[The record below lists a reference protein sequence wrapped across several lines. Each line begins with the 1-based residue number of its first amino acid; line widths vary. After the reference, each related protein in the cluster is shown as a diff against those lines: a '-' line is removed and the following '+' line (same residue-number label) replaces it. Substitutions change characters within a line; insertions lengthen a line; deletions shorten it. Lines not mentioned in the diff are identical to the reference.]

1 MRPNASDEIHPMT
14 TFSPPSSPTAER
26 QISKAE
32 ARRKVL
38 AEIDNAE
45 FTKFHVRTVL
55 TAGAG
60 FFTDAYDIFA
70 INLCAYM
77 IGLVYGANGQL
88 TRSQELGLKIATPVG
103 NLVGQVAF
111 GWLADKWGRK
121 KIYGIELLIMM
132 VATFG
137 QTMAGRGP
145 GVNVFGVL
153 IFWRFIM
160 GIGIGGDYPLSAVI
174 TSEFSAT
181 RFRGR
186 MMISVFAMQG
196 FGNITASLVAL
207 VVTAAFKD
215 PLLDKPDYRAVDYVW
230 RIVIGIGMIPG
241 LLAIYSR
248 MTIPESPRFTM
259 DVERNLDQASSDA
272 DFVKFGKFDVI
283 EDRVPRR
290 VEVPKASRRDFIA
303 YFSKWAN
310 LAPLIGCA
318 YSWFALDFA
327 FYGLGLNPSI
337 VFHAIGFGNS
347 KAENLNQRAFDNMY
361 NTAVGNI
368 ILSIAGLIPG
378 YWFTF
383 AFIDS
388 WGRKPIQFM
397 GFGVL
402 TAIFIVMGFGYTK
415 ITENNQAS
423 FAFLY
428 ALANFFQNF
437 GPNSTTFVL
446 PGELFPTRY
455 RCTSHGISA
464 ASGKLGAV
472 LAQVLL
478 LYAKDIGGPNK
489 SVDHILEILALFMMT
504 GLFSTCL
511 IPETKG
517 RSLEFLSGEVEDLD
531 GFGMLDQPPPRS
543 LREQFASLFKR
554 RPRAPPSSDGWEGL
568 GSTGPNHF

>member
-1 MRPNASDEIHPMT
+1 MT

-38 AEIDNAE
+38 AEIDNAV
-45 FTKFHVRTVL
+45 FTL
-55 TAGAG
+55 TYTSAAGAG

-70 INLCAYM
+70 INLCANM
-77 IGLVYGANGQL
+77 IGLVYGANGKL
-88 TRSQELGLKIATPVG
+88 TRSQELGLKIATPIG
-103 NLVGQVAF
+103 NLFGQVVF

-121 KIYGIELLIMM
+121 RMYGIELVI
-132 VATFG
+132 
-137 QTMAGRGP
+137 R
-145 GVNVFGVL
+145 
-153 IFWRFIM
+153 
-160 GIGIGGDYPLSAVI
+160 GDYPLSAVI
-174 TSEFSAT
+174 TSEFAAT

-186 MMISVFAMQG
+186 MMIAVFAMQG
-196 FGNITASLVAL
+196 FGNITASIVAL
-207 VVTAAFKD
+207 IVTAAFKD
-215 PLLDKPDYRAVDYVW
+215 PVLDHTDYRAVDYMW
-230 RIVIGIGMIPG
+230 RIVIGFGMVPG
-241 LLAIYSR
+241 LFAVYSR
-248 MTIPESPRFTM
+248 MTIPESPRYTM
-259 DVERNLDQASSDA
+259 DVERNLDQAASDA

-283 EDRVPRR
+283 EDRAVRR
-290 VEVPKASRRDFIA
+290 VEMPKASRRDFIA
-303 YFSKWAN
+303 YFSKWPN
-310 LAPLIGCA
+310 LAPLVGCA

-337 VFHAIGFGNS
+337 IFHAIGFGDS
-347 KAENLNQRAFDNMY
+347 KAEDLNQRAFDNMY

-378 YWFTF
+378 YWFAF

-397 GFGVL
+397 GFGAL
-402 TAIFIVMGFGYTK
+402 TAIFIVMGFGYNK
-415 ITENNQAS
+415 ITAVNQGS

-455 RCTSHGISA
+455 RGTAHGISA

-478 LYAKDIGGPNK
+478 LFAKDIGGLNK
-489 SVDHILEILALFMMT
+489 SVDHILEVLALFMLT
-504 GLFSTCL
+504 GMASTYL

-517 RSLEFLSGEVEDLD
+517 RSLESLSGEVEDQD
-531 GFGMLDQPPPRS
+531 NF
-543 LREQFASLFKR
+543 
-554 RPRAPPSSDGWEGL
+554 
-568 GSTGPNHF
+568 